1 MDHLKTENKPGVVLF
16 IKPCGTTV
24 GVRSRLTD
32 ALGLP
37 YVRASAI
44 EPCNSVL
51 RCLFSFIRSRVSDE
65 SRIAAFTRRWPC
77 KWRIRFFDGT
87 IIGPFRSRNEAVL
100 VEVGIL
106 NNSLEKGTDVCQQLK
121 AKVVSS
127 QQLS

>member
-1 MDHLKTENKPGVVLF
+1 MGHSKVENKPNVVLF

-32 ALGLP
+32 ALKLP
-37 YVRASAI
+37 FVRASSI

-65 SRIAAFTRRWPC
+65 SFLAAFTRSWSC
-77 KWRIRFFDGT
+77 MWRIRFFDGT

-100 VEVGIL
+100 VEVYIL
-106 NNSLEKGTDVCQQLK
+106 NNGLEKGSELCQQIK
-121 AKVVSS
+121 ARQPNSPLRS
-127 QQLS
+127 